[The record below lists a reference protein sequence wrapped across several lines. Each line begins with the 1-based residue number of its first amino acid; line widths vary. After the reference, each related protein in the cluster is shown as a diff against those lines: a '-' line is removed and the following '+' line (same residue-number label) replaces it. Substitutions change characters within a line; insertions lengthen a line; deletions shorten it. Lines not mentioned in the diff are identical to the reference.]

1 MFAHTTVNF
10 LGIAMPVSEIHL
22 GIKAVSA
29 PTRKAWRSW
38 LAKNHE
44 KENSVWLILFSKT
57 SSVPSIYY
65 DEAVEEALCFGWVD
79 SKGNKRDEESS
90 YLYFAKRKPKS
101 NWSKANKDRVE
112 KLTKLG
118 LIMPAGQA
126 MIDLAKK
133 TGTWSTLEVVDKL
146 TIPPD
151 MQTLFSKN
159 KTAEKNFLAFPAS
172 TRRGIL
178 EWILNAKRPETRQKR
193 IEETVTLA
201 AQNIRAN
208 QYVKK

>member
-1 MFAHTTVNF
+1 M
-10 LGIAMPVSEIHL
+10 IQEIHR
-22 GIKAVSA
+22 GTKAVSA
-29 PTRKAWRSW
+29 PTRKIWRNW
-38 LAKNHE
+38 MAKNHE
-44 KENSVWLILFSKT
+44 KETSVWLIIFHKKSRQA
-57 SSVPSIYY
+57 SVYY

-79 SKGNKRDEESS
+79 SVSNSRNEESS

-133 TGTWSTLEVVDKL
+133 MDTWTALEVVDQL

-151 MQTLFSKN
+151 MQKLFDKN

-193 IEETVTLA
+193 VEETVTLA

-208 QYVKK
+208 QYTKK

>member
-1 MFAHTTVNF
+1 M
-10 LGIAMPVSEIHL
+10 IQEIHR
-22 GIKAVSA
+22 GTKAVSA
-29 PTRKAWRSW
+29 PTRKIWRNW
-38 LAKNHE
+38 MAKNHE
-44 KENSVWLILFSKT
+44 KETSVWLIIFHKKSRQA
-57 SSVPSIYY
+57 SFYY

-79 SKGNKRDEESS
+79 SVSNSRNEESS

-133 TGTWSTLEVVDKL
+133 MDTWTALEVVDQL

-151 MQTLFSKN
+151 MQKLFDKN

-193 IEETVTLA
+193 VEETVTLA
-201 AQNIRAN
+201 VQNIRAN
-208 QYVKK
+208 QYTKK

>member
-1 MFAHTTVNF
+1 M
-10 LGIAMPVSEIHL
+10 IQEIHR
-22 GIKAVSA
+22 GTKAVSA
-29 PTRKAWRSW
+29 PTRKVWHTW

-44 KENSVWLILFSKT
+44 KETSVWLIIFHKKSRQA
-57 SSVPSIYY
+57 SVYY

-79 SKGNKRDEESS
+79 SVSNSRNEESS

-126 MIDLAKK
+126 MIDLAKQK
-133 TGTWSTLEVVDKL
+133 GTWTALEVVDQL

-151 MQTLFSKN
+151 MQKLFDKN

-178 EWILNAKRPETRQKR
+178 EWILNAKRSETRQKR

-208 QYVKK
+208 QYTKK

>member
-1 MFAHTTVNF
+1 M
-10 LGIAMPVSEIHL
+10 IQEIHR
-22 GIKAVSA
+22 GTKAVSA
-29 PTRKAWRSW
+29 PTRKIWRNW
-38 LAKNHE
+38 MAKYHE
-44 KENSVWLILFSKT
+44 KETSVWLIIFHKKSRQA
-57 SSVPSIYY
+57 SVYY

-79 SKGNKRDEESS
+79 SVSNSRNEESS

-133 TGTWSTLEVVDKL
+133 MDTWTALEVVDQL

-151 MQTLFSKN
+151 MQKLFDKN

-193 IEETVTLA
+193 VEETVTLA

-208 QYVKK
+208 QYTKK

>member
-1 MFAHTTVNF
+1 M
-10 LGIAMPVSEIHL
+10 
-22 GIKAVSA
+22 
-29 PTRKAWRSW
+29 
-38 LAKNHE
+38 AKNHE
-44 KENSVWLILFSKT
+44 KETSVWLIIFHKKSRQA
-57 SSVPSIYY
+57 SVYY

-79 SKGNKRDEESS
+79 SVSNSRNEESS

-126 MIDLAKK
+126 MIDLAKQK
-133 TGTWSTLEVVDKL
+133 GTWTALEVVDQL

-151 MQTLFSKN
+151 MQKLFDKN

-193 IEETVTLA
+193 VEETVTLA

-208 QYVKK
+208 QYTKK

>member
-1 MFAHTTVNF
+1 M
-10 LGIAMPVSEIHL
+10 IQEIHRET
-22 GIKAVSA
+22 KAVSA
-29 PTRKAWRSW
+29 PTRKVWRTW

-44 KENSVWLILFSKT
+44 KETSVWLIIFHKKSRQA
-57 SSVPSIYY
+57 SIYY
-65 DEAVEEALCFGWVD
+65 DEAVEESLCFGWVD
-79 SKGNKRDEESS
+79 SVSNSRDEESS

-112 KLTKLG
+112 KLTALG

-133 TGTWSTLEVVDKL
+133 TGTWTALEMVDKL

-151 MQTLFSKN
+151 MQKLFDKN

>member
-1 MFAHTTVNF
+1 M
-10 LGIAMPVSEIHL
+10 IQEIHR
-22 GIKAVSA
+22 GTKAVSA
-29 PTRKAWRSW
+29 PTRKIWRNW
-38 LAKNHE
+38 MAKNHE
-44 KENSVWLILFSKT
+44 KETSVWLIIFHKKSRQA
-57 SSVPSIYY
+57 SVYY

-79 SKGNKRDEESS
+79 SVSNSRNEESS

-126 MIDLAKK
+126 MIDLAKQ
-133 TGTWSTLEVVDKL
+133 TGTWTALEVVDQL

-151 MQTLFSKN
+151 MQKLFDKN

-193 IEETVTLA
+193 VEETVTLA
-201 AQNIRAN
+201 VQNIRAN
-208 QYVKK
+208 QYTKK

>member
-1 MFAHTTVNF
+1 M
-10 LGIAMPVSEIHL
+10 IQEIHR
-22 GIKAVSA
+22 GTKAVSA
-29 PTRKAWRSW
+29 PTRKIWRNW
-38 LAKNHE
+38 MAKNHE
-44 KENSVWLILFSKT
+44 KETSVWLIIFHKKSRQA
-57 SSVPSIYY
+57 SVYY

-79 SKGNKRDEESS
+79 SVSNSRNEESS

-126 MIDLAKK
+126 MIDLAKQ
-133 TGTWSTLEVVDKL
+133 TGTWTALEVVDQL

-151 MQTLFSKN
+151 MQKLFDKN

-178 EWILNAKRPETRQKR
+178 EWILNAKRSETRQKR

-208 QYVKK
+208 QYTKK

>member
-1 MFAHTTVNF
+1 M
-10 LGIAMPVSEIHL
+10 IQEIHR
-22 GIKAVSA
+22 GTKAVSA
-29 PTRKAWRSW
+29 PTRKIWRNW
-38 LAKNHE
+38 MAKYHE
-44 KENSVWLILFSKT
+44 KETSVWLIIFHKKSRQA
-57 SSVPSIYY
+57 SVYY

-79 SKGNKRDEESS
+79 SVSNSRNEESS

-126 MIDLAKK
+126 MIDLAKQ
-133 TGTWSTLEVVDKL
+133 TGTWTALEVVDQL
-146 TIPPD
+146 TIPSD
-151 MQTLFSKN
+151 MQKLFSKN

-208 QYVKK
+208 QYTKK

>member
-1 MFAHTTVNF
+1 M
-10 LGIAMPVSEIHL
+10 IQEIHR
-22 GIKAVSA
+22 GTKAVSA
-29 PTRKAWRSW
+29 PTRKIWRNW
-38 LAKNHE
+38 MAKNHE
-44 KENSVWLILFSKT
+44 KETSVWLIIFHKKSRQA
-57 SSVPSIYY
+57 SVYY

-79 SKGNKRDEESS
+79 SVSNSRNEESS

-126 MIDLAKK
+126 MIDLAKQ
-133 TGTWSTLEVVDKL
+133 TGTWTALEVVDQL

-151 MQTLFSKN
+151 MQKLFDKN

-178 EWILNAKRPETRQKR
+178 EWILNAKRSETRQKR
-193 IEETVTLA
+193 VEETVTLA

-208 QYVKK
+208 QYTKK

>member
-1 MFAHTTVNF
+1 M
-10 LGIAMPVSEIHL
+10 IQEIHR
-22 GIKAVSA
+22 GTKAVSA
-29 PTRKAWRSW
+29 PTRKIWRNW
-38 LAKNHE
+38 MAKYHE
-44 KENSVWLILFSKT
+44 KETSVWLIIFHKKSRQA
-57 SSVPSIYY
+57 SVYY

-79 SKGNKRDEESS
+79 SVSNSRNEESS

-126 MIDLAKK
+126 MIDLAKQ
-133 TGTWSTLEVVDKL
+133 TGTWTALEVVDQL

-151 MQTLFSKN
+151 MQKLFDKN

-193 IEETVTLA
+193 VEETVTLA

-208 QYVKK
+208 QYTKK

>member
-1 MFAHTTVNF
+1 M
-10 LGIAMPVSEIHL
+10 IQEIHR
-22 GIKAVSA
+22 GTKAVSA
-29 PTRKAWRSW
+29 PTRKIWRNW
-38 LAKNHE
+38 MAKNHE
-44 KENSVWLILFSKT
+44 KETSVWLIIFHKKSRQA
-57 SSVPSIYY
+57 SVYY

-79 SKGNKRDEESS
+79 SVSNSRNEESS

-126 MIDLAKK
+126 MIDLAKQ
-133 TGTWSTLEVVDKL
+133 TGTWTALEVVDQL

-151 MQTLFSKN
+151 MQKLFDKN

-193 IEETVTLA
+193 VEETVTLA

-208 QYVKK
+208 QYTKK

>member
-1 MFAHTTVNF
+1 M
-10 LGIAMPVSEIHL
+10 IQEIHR
-22 GIKAVSA
+22 GTKAVSA
-29 PTRKAWRSW
+29 PTRKIWRNW
-38 LAKNHE
+38 MAKNHE
-44 KENSVWLILFSKT
+44 KETSVWLIIFHKKSRQA
-57 SSVPSIYY
+57 SVYY

-79 SKGNKRDEESS
+79 SVSNSRNEESS

-112 KLTKLG
+112 KLTILG

-126 MIDLAKK
+126 MIDLAKQK
-133 TGTWSTLEVVDKL
+133 GTWTALEVVDQL

-151 MQTLFSKN
+151 MQKLFDKN

-178 EWILNAKRPETRQKR
+178 EWILNAKRSETRQKR

>member
-1 MFAHTTVNF
+1 M
-10 LGIAMPVSEIHL
+10 IQEIHR
-22 GIKAVSA
+22 GTKAVSA
-29 PTRKAWRSW
+29 PTRKIWRNW
-38 LAKNHE
+38 MAKNHE
-44 KENSVWLILFSKT
+44 KETSVWLIIFHKKSRQA
-57 SSVPSIYY
+57 SVYY

-79 SKGNKRDEESS
+79 SVSNSRNEESS

-133 TGTWSTLEVVDKL
+133 TGTWTALEVVDQL

-151 MQTLFSKN
+151 MQKLFDKN

-178 EWILNAKRPETRQKR
+178 EWILNAKRSETRQKR

-208 QYVKK
+208 QYTKK

>member
-1 MFAHTTVNF
+1 
-10 LGIAMPVSEIHL
+10 MPTETHK

-29 PTRKAWRSW
+29 STRADWRKW

-44 KENSVWLILFSKT
+44 KETSVWLIIFHKKSKQA
-57 SSVPSIYY
+57 SIYY

-79 SKGNKRDEESS
+79 SVSNSRSEESS

-126 MIDLAKK
+126 MIDLAKQ
-133 TGTWSTLEVVDKL
+133 TGTWTALEVVDSL
-146 TIPPD
+146 TIPQD
-151 MQTLFSKN
+151 MQKLFGKN

-208 QYVKK
+208 QYIKKT

>member
-1 MFAHTTVNF
+1 M
-10 LGIAMPVSEIHL
+10 IQEIHR
-22 GIKAVSA
+22 GTKAVSA
-29 PTRKAWRSW
+29 PTRKIWRNW
-38 LAKNHE
+38 MAKYHE
-44 KENSVWLILFSKT
+44 KETSVWLIIFHKKSRQA
-57 SSVPSIYY
+57 SVYY

-79 SKGNKRDEESS
+79 SVSNSRNEESS

-126 MIDLAKK
+126 MIDLAKQ
-133 TGTWSTLEVVDKL
+133 TGTWTALEVVDQL

-151 MQTLFSKN
+151 MQKLFDKN

>member
-1 MFAHTTVNF
+1 
-10 LGIAMPVSEIHL
+10 MPQEIYQN
-22 GIKAVSA
+22 IIAVSA
-29 PTRKAWRSW
+29 ANRKVWRNW

-44 KENSVWLILFSKT
+44 KETSVWLIMYHKKT
-57 SSVPSIYY
+57 SIPSIYY
-65 DEAVEEALCFGWVD
+65 EEAVEEALCFGWVD
-79 SKGNKRDEESS
+79 SKGNTRDDQSS

-101 NWSKANKDRVE
+101 NWSKPNKERVE
-112 KLTKLG
+112 KLTAQG
-118 LIMPAGQA
+118 LMMPAGQK
-126 MIDLAKK
+126 MVDLAKQ
-133 TGTWSTLEVVDKL
+133 TGTWTALDQVEAL

-151 MQTLFSKN
+151 MQKLLNKN
-159 KTAEKNFLAFPAS
+159 KTALKNFLAFPPS

>member
-1 MFAHTTVNF
+1 M
-10 LGIAMPVSEIHL
+10 IQEIHR
-22 GIKAVSA
+22 GTKAVSA
-29 PTRKAWRSW
+29 PTRKIWRTW

-44 KENSVWLILFSKT
+44 KETSVWLIIFHKKSRQA
-57 SSVPSIYY
+57 SVYY

-79 SKGNKRDEESS
+79 SVSNSRNEESS

-101 NWSKANKDRVE
+101 NWSKANKERVE
-112 KLTKLG
+112 KLTKLA

-126 MIDLAKK
+126 MIDLAKQ
-133 TGTWSTLEVVDKL
+133 TGTWTALEVVDQL

-151 MQTLFSKN
+151 MQKLFDKN

-178 EWILNAKRPETRQKR
+178 EWILNAKRSETRQKR

>member
-1 MFAHTTVNF
+1 M
-10 LGIAMPVSEIHL
+10 IQEIHR
-22 GIKAVSA
+22 GTKAVSA
-29 PTRKAWRSW
+29 PTRKIWRNW
-38 LAKNHE
+38 MAKNHE
-44 KENSVWLILFSKT
+44 KETSVWLIIFHKKSRQV
-57 SSVPSIYY
+57 SVYY

-79 SKGNKRDEESS
+79 SVSNSRNEESS

-126 MIDLAKK
+126 MIDLAKQ
-133 TGTWSTLEVVDKL
+133 TGTWTALEVVDQL

-151 MQTLFSKN
+151 MQKLFDKN

-178 EWILNAKRPETRQKR
+178 EWILNAKRSETRQKR

-208 QYVKK
+208 QYTKK

>member
-1 MFAHTTVNF
+1 M
-10 LGIAMPVSEIHL
+10 IQEIHR
-22 GIKAVSA
+22 GTKAVSA
-29 PTRKAWRSW
+29 PTRKIWRNW
-38 LAKNHE
+38 MAKNHE
-44 KENSVWLILFSKT
+44 KETSVWLIIFHKKSRQA
-57 SSVPSIYY
+57 SVYY

-79 SKGNKRDEESS
+79 SVSNSRNEESS

-126 MIDLAKK
+126 MIDLAKQK
-133 TGTWSTLEVVDKL
+133 GTWTALEVVDQL

-151 MQTLFSKN
+151 MQKLFDKN

-178 EWILNAKRPETRQKR
+178 EWILNAKRSETRQKR

-208 QYVKK
+208 QYTKK

>member
-1 MFAHTTVNF
+1 M
-10 LGIAMPVSEIHL
+10 IQEIHR
-22 GIKAVSA
+22 GTKAVSA
-29 PTRKAWRSW
+29 PTRKVWRTW

-44 KENSVWLILFSKT
+44 KETSVWLIIFHKKSPT
-57 SSVPSIYY
+57 ASIYY

-79 SKGNKRDEESS
+79 SVSNSRNEESS

-112 KLTKLG
+112 KLTKQG

-126 MIDLAKK
+126 MIDLAKQ
-133 TGTWSTLEVVDKL
+133 TGTWTALEVVDKL

-151 MQTLFSKN
+151 MQKLFDKN

-178 EWILNAKRPETRQKR
+178 EWILNAKRPETRLKR
-193 IEETVTLA
+193 IEETVKLA

-208 QYVKK
+208 QYVKKT

>member
-1 MFAHTTVNF
+1 
-10 LGIAMPVSEIHL
+10 
-22 GIKAVSA
+22 
-29 PTRKAWRSW
+29 
-38 LAKNHE
+38 
-44 KENSVWLILFSKT
+44 
-57 SSVPSIYY
+57 
-65 DEAVEEALCFGWVD
+65 
-79 SKGNKRDEESS
+79 
-90 YLYFAKRKPKS
+90 
-101 NWSKANKDRVE
+101 VE

-133 TGTWSTLEVVDKL
+133 MDTWTALEVVDQL

-151 MQTLFSKN
+151 MQKLFDKN

-193 IEETVTLA
+193 VEETVTLA

-208 QYVKK
+208 QYTKK

>member
-1 MFAHTTVNF
+1 
-10 LGIAMPVSEIHL
+10 VS
-22 GIKAVSA
+22 
-29 PTRKAWRSW
+29 
-38 LAKNHE
+38 
-44 KENSVWLILFSKT
+44 NSR
-57 SSVPSIYY
+57 
-65 DEAVEEALCFGWVD
+65 
-79 SKGNKRDEESS
+79 NEESS

-126 MIDLAKK
+126 MIDLAKQ
-133 TGTWSTLEVVDKL
+133 TGTWTALEVVDQL

-151 MQTLFSKN
+151 MQKLFDKN

-178 EWILNAKRPETRQKR
+178 EWILNAKRSETRQKR

-208 QYVKK
+208 QYTKK

>member
-1 MFAHTTVNF
+1 M
-10 LGIAMPVSEIHL
+10 IQEIHR
-22 GIKAVSA
+22 GTKAVSA
-29 PTRKAWRSW
+29 PTRKIWRNW
-38 LAKNHE
+38 MAKNHE
-44 KENSVWLILFSKT
+44 KETSVWLIIFHKKSRQA
-57 SSVPSIYY
+57 SVYY

-79 SKGNKRDEESS
+79 SVSNSRNEESS

-118 LIMPAGQA
+118 LIMPAGQV
-126 MIDLAKK
+126 MIDLAKQ
-133 TGTWSTLEVVDKL
+133 TGTWTALEVVDQL

-151 MQTLFSKN
+151 MQKLFDKN

-193 IEETVTLA
+193 VEETVTLA

-208 QYVKK
+208 QYTKK

>member
-1 MFAHTTVNF
+1 M
-10 LGIAMPVSEIHL
+10 IQEIHR
-22 GIKAVSA
+22 GTKAVSA
-29 PTRKAWRSW
+29 PTRKIWRNW
-38 LAKNHE
+38 MAKYHE
-44 KENSVWLILFSKT
+44 KETSVWLIIFHKKSRQA
-57 SSVPSIYY
+57 SVYY

-79 SKGNKRDEESS
+79 SVSNSRNEESS

-133 TGTWSTLEVVDKL
+133 TGTWTALEVVDKL

-151 MQTLFSKN
+151 MQKLFDKN

-208 QYVKK
+208 QYTKK

>member
-1 MFAHTTVNF
+1 M
-10 LGIAMPVSEIHL
+10 IQEIYKD
-22 GIKAVSA
+22 IKAVSA
-29 PTRKAWRSW
+29 SNRKAWRNW

-44 KENSVWLILFSKT
+44 KETSVWLILFRKT

-65 DEAVEEALCFGWVD
+65 AEAVEEALCFGWVD

-101 NWSKANKDRVE
+101 NWSKANKERVE
-112 KLTKLG
+112 RLTKQG
-118 LIMPAGQA
+118 LMMPAGQK
-126 MIDLAKK
+126 MVDLAKQ
-133 TGTWSTLEVVDKL
+133 TGTWTALEVVDNL

-151 MQTLFSKN
+151 LQKRFNKK
-159 KTAEKNFLAFPAS
+159 KTAEKNFLAFPVS

-178 EWILNAKRPETRQKR
+178 EWILNAKRPETREKR

-208 QYVKK
+208 QYIKK

>member
-1 MFAHTTVNF
+1 M
-10 LGIAMPVSEIHL
+10 IQEIHR
-22 GIKAVSA
+22 GTKAVSA
-29 PTRKAWRSW
+29 PTRKVWRTW

-44 KENSVWLILFSKT
+44 KETSVWLIIFHKKSRQA
-57 SSVPSIYY
+57 SIYY

-79 SKGNKRDEESS
+79 SVSNSRNEESS

-126 MIDLAKK
+126 MIDLAKQK
-133 TGTWSTLEVVDKL
+133 GTWTALEVVDQL

-151 MQTLFSKN
+151 MQKLFDKN

-178 EWILNAKRPETRQKR
+178 EWILNAKRSETRQKR

>member
-1 MFAHTTVNF
+1 M
-10 LGIAMPVSEIHL
+10 IQEIHR
-22 GIKAVSA
+22 GTKAVSA
-29 PTRKAWRSW
+29 PTRKIWRNW
-38 LAKNHE
+38 MAKYHE
-44 KENSVWLILFSKT
+44 KETSVWLIIFHKKSRQA
-57 SSVPSIYY
+57 SVYY

-79 SKGNKRDEESS
+79 SVSNSRNEESS

-126 MIDLAKK
+126 MIDLAKQ
-133 TGTWSTLEVVDKL
+133 TGTWTALEVVDQL

-151 MQTLFSKN
+151 MQKLFDKN

-178 EWILNAKRPETRQKR
+178 EWILNAKRSETRQKR

-208 QYVKK
+208 QYTKK

>member
-1 MFAHTTVNF
+1 M
-10 LGIAMPVSEIHL
+10 IQEIHR
-22 GIKAVSA
+22 GTKAVSA
-29 PTRKAWRSW
+29 PTRKIWRTW

-44 KENSVWLILFSKT
+44 KETSVWLIIFHKKSRQA
-57 SSVPSIYY
+57 SVYY

-79 SKGNKRDEESS
+79 SVSNSRNEESS

-126 MIDLAKK
+126 MIDLAKQ
-133 TGTWSTLEVVDKL
+133 TGTWTALEVVDQL

-151 MQTLFSKN
+151 MQKLFDKN

-178 EWILNAKRPETRQKR
+178 EWILNAKRSETRQKR

-208 QYVKK
+208 QYTKK

>member
-1 MFAHTTVNF
+1 M
-10 LGIAMPVSEIHL
+10 IQEIHR
-22 GIKAVSA
+22 GTKAVSA
-29 PTRKAWRSW
+29 PTRKVWRTW

-44 KENSVWLILFSKT
+44 KETSVWLIIFHKKSPT
-57 SSVPSIYY
+57 ASIYY

-79 SKGNKRDEESS
+79 SVSNSRNEESS

-126 MIDLAKK
+126 MIDLAKQK
-133 TGTWSTLEVVDKL
+133 GTWTALEVVDQL

-151 MQTLFSKN
+151 MQKLFDKN

-178 EWILNAKRPETRQKR
+178 EWILNAKRSETRQKR

>member
-1 MFAHTTVNF
+1 M
-10 LGIAMPVSEIHL
+10 IQEIHR
-22 GIKAVSA
+22 GTKAVSA
-29 PTRKAWRSW
+29 PTRKIWRNW
-38 LAKNHE
+38 MAKNHE
-44 KENSVWLILFSKT
+44 KETSVWLIIFHKKSRQA
-57 SSVPSIYY
+57 SVYY

-79 SKGNKRDEESS
+79 SVSNSRNEESS

-126 MIDLAKK
+126 MIDLAKQK
-133 TGTWSTLEVVDKL
+133 GTWTALEVVDQL

-151 MQTLFSKN
+151 MQKLFDKN

-193 IEETVTLA
+193 VEETVTLA

-208 QYVKK
+208 QYTKK

>member
-1 MFAHTTVNF
+1 M
-10 LGIAMPVSEIHL
+10 IQEIHR
-22 GIKAVSA
+22 GTKAVSA
-29 PTRKAWRSW
+29 PTRKIWRNW
-38 LAKNHE
+38 MAKNHE
-44 KENSVWLILFSKT
+44 KETSVWLIIFHKKSRQA
-57 SSVPSIYY
+57 SVYY

-79 SKGNKRDEESS
+79 SVSNSRNEESS

-126 MIDLAKK
+126 MIDLAKQK
-133 TGTWSTLEVVDKL
+133 GTWTALEVVDQL

-151 MQTLFSKN
+151 MQKLFDKN

-178 EWILNAKRPETRQKR
+178 EWILNAKRSETRQKR

>member
-1 MFAHTTVNF
+1 M
-10 LGIAMPVSEIHL
+10 IQEIHR
-22 GIKAVSA
+22 GTKAVSA
-29 PTRKAWRSW
+29 PTRKIWRNW
-38 LAKNHE
+38 MAKYHE
-44 KENSVWLILFSKT
+44 KETSVWLIIFHKKSRQA
-57 SSVPSIYY
+57 SVYY

-79 SKGNKRDEESS
+79 SVSNSRNEESS

-133 TGTWSTLEVVDKL
+133 TDTWTALEVVDQL

-151 MQTLFSKN
+151 MQKLFDKN

-193 IEETVTLA
+193 VEETVTLA

-208 QYVKK
+208 QYTKK